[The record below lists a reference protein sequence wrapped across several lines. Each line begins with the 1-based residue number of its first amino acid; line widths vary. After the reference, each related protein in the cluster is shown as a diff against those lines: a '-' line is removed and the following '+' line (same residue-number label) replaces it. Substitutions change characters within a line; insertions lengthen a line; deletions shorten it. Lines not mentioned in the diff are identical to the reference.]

1 MPAIAQFCADRYN
14 GIMDTGPT
22 FKFDNIFNSLVTSY
36 VLSTMEGW
44 PELMNEYRVFN
55 DFYGIFFLVYILVVS
70 YFFLNLFTGV
80 MFKYFNDAW
89 KRERQLAEGDKK
101 APKYFDFLQLLEHA
115 EPDFNCYLRYK
126 EGTAWWYLS
135 RIALSKW
142 LDNFIMIVIFLNMII
157 MAINYDGTGPA
168 YSKFLEIANLIFTS
182 IFIAECVFKIFS
194 LGIFYYFS
202 FVLCTF

>member
-1 MPAIAQFCADRYN
+1 
-14 GIMDTGPT
+14 
-22 FKFDNIFNSLVTSY
+22 
-36 VLSTMEGW
+36 MEGW

-115 EPDFNCYLRYK
+115 EPDYNCYLRYNS
-126 EGTAWWYLS
+126 Y
-135 RIALSKW
+135 
-142 LDNFIMIVIFLNMII
+142 
-157 MAINYDGTGPA
+157 
-168 YSKFLEIANLIFTS
+168 
-182 IFIAECVFKIFS
+182 
-194 LGIFYYFS
+194 
-202 FVLCTF
+202 